1 MENKD
6 NNQVENDGNNEQ
18 LINYKNH
25 SLNRFTIKS
34 YFDDKLSNVNIID
47 CNGNNGNT
55 PLVYAIKNQ
64 SLSIVEALINKR
76 ADVNYLIQNNNSDYN
91 TIKLI
96 FNLIE
101 ENKENGK
108 QNIKKGS

>member
-1 MENKD
+1 
-6 NNQVENDGNNEQ
+6 
-18 LINYKNH
+18 
-25 SLNRFTIKS
+25 
-34 YFDDKLSNVNIID
+34 
-47 CNGNNGNT
+47 
-55 PLVYAIKNQ
+55 LVYAIKNQ

-108 QNIKKGS
+108 QNIKKGSWSQS